1 MENHLLCLTWQVIF
15 VCITFD
21 FFFITIIYRYW
32 SQLEQVT
39 SKNLSIDGTFKKMP
53 LITHS
58 FKKQC
63 PTLLQGK
70 VVFEKLIC

>member
-1 MENHLLCLTWQVIF
+1 MF
-15 VCITFD
+15 VLTFD
-21 FFFITIIYRYW
+21 FFIITIIYRYW
-32 SQLEQVT
+32 RQLEKV
-39 SKNLSIDGTFKKMP
+39 SSNNLSIGGTSKKMP